1 MSVQVEGPVSPEEL
15 VNILQ
20 KTIEEQGSA
29 FRALRTEEEEKI
41 RANRQ
46 LRAEQDAA
54 YLESLK
60 KDKVTNKDQQCQM
73 TVYHDSLSRNKSING
88 SLSLAGKG

>member
-1 MSVQVEGPVSPEEL
+1 MIKVKLPSFRISVQVEGPVSPEEL

-20 KTIEEQGSA
+20 KTIKEQGSA
-29 FRALRTEEEEKI
+29 FRALRTEEEEKR

-60 KDKVTNKDQQCQM
+60 KDKVLDEDQ
-73 TVYHDSLSRNKSING
+73 RN
-88 SLSLAGKG
+88 